1 MEWKSIH
8 PTKIKK
14 HQIMSTEKP
23 VKKDPYAALRFK
35 EFNTFLLLRFAMVF
49 AWSMQFIIIEWQ
61 VYSIT
66 KDPLSLGIIGLMEV
80 IPAIS
85 LALFAGHI
93 VDQKEKKGLL
103 VKCILGFSVISFGLF
118 LLTWPVVIGDISTQ
132 TILYSIYF
140 LVFLG
145 GLVRA
150 FLGPTIFSLLSL
162 LVTKKVYT
170 NAATWSSS
178 VWQIASVA
186 GPALAGFSITLIG
199 VHWSMCTVF
208 ACSIFALIALS
219 QIKKKPILNPKIGE
233 PVMQSLSEGIKF
245 VFNNKTV
252 LGAITLDMVAVLF
265 GGAIAL
271 LPIFAQD
278 ILKVGP
284 EGFGFLRAAP
294 AVGAFLTMIITAYV
308 PLSKNAGLKLLS
320 AIFAFG
326 ICIIVFGLSTIFWV
340 SLIALFFSG
349 VFDGISVVIRQTILQ
364 LKTPDH
370 MRGRVSAVN
379 SMFVGSSNELGAFE
393 SGLTARLM
401 GTVTAVVFGGS
412 MTLLVVLTTGIISPT
427 FRKLDLRK
435 DLEEHENG

>member
-1 MEWKSIH
+1 
-8 PTKIKK
+8 
-14 HQIMSTEKP
+14 MSTPKII
-23 VKKDPYAALRFK
+23 KKDPYAALRYP

-49 AWSMQFIIIEWQ
+49 AWSMQFIVIEWQ

-80 IPAIS
+80 IPAVS
-85 LALFAGHI
+85 MALFAGHI
-93 VDQKEKKGLL
+93 VDQKEKKSLL
-103 VKCILGFSVISFGLF
+103 VKCILAFSVISFGLF
-118 LLTWPVVIGDISTQ
+118 LLTWPTVVNDYSLQ

-162 LVTKKVYT
+162 LVPKKVYP

-178 VWQIASVA
+178 VWQIANVM
-186 GPALAGFSITLIG
+186 GPAFAGFSITLIG

-208 ACSIFALIALS
+208 VCSIFALLALS
-219 QIKKKPILNPKIGE
+219 QIDKKPIMNPKIGE
-233 PVMQSLSEGIKF
+233 PVMQSLTEGIKF

-294 AVGAFLTMIITAYV
+294 AVGAFLTMIITAYI
-308 PLSKNAGLKLLS
+308 PLSKNAGIKLLT

-340 SLIALFFSG
+340 SLLALFFSG

-393 SGLTARLM
+393 SGVTAKLM

-412 MTLLVVLTTGIISPT
+412 MTLIIVAFTGIISPS

-435 DLEEHENG
+435 DLEEHENQE